1 MEPKKP
7 GNKNF
12 PDFNQLNDRIIAES
26 PSQPILVIK
35 TNLDSKNVTD
45 ENPYYQGENNK
56 KFKEFFDE

>member
-1 MEPKKP
+1 M
-7 GNKNF
+7 
-12 PDFNQLNDRIIAES
+12 NDRIIAES